1 MAESKTFRCSVVT
14 PERVVLEAEARFAAL
29 PAHDGE
35 IGILR
40 DRAPLLVKLDVG
52 RLRIETADERH
63 ILYVEGG
70 FAEMVDNR
78 LTVLSEVA
86 RRPDELERQA
96 AEARLAEGLAMTV
109 RDDASLESRRRA
121 VKGAK
126 TQLQLLDQ
134 G

>member
-1 MAESKTFRCSVVT
+1 MADPKTFSCSVVT

-63 ILYVEGG
+63 ILYVDGG

-78 LTVLSEVA
+78 LTILSEEA
-86 RRPDELERQA
+86 RRPDQLERQT
-96 AEARLAEGLAMTV
+96 AEAKLAEALAMTV
-109 RDDASLESRRRA
+109 RDDASLERRRRA

-126 TQLQLLDQ
+126 IQLQLLE
-134 G
+134 